1 MQASTL
7 AKKAKKKIG
16 DTVLFFEIRRIEGH
30 TTIRVQHALLATLA
44 KAVRSGQV
52 FNTTKYTTTLR
63 SHEIRKVEMFV
74 TSHVQITIFFLF
86 LLLLNWKKS

>member
-1 MQASTL
+1 MFLRKDPQCKHQL
-7 AKKAKKKIG
+7 WQKRRKKIG

-52 FNTTKYTTTLR
+52 NSTQLSTLLR
-63 SHEIRKVEMFV
+63 FGRTRLEKLEC
-74 TSHVQITIFFLF
+74 L
-86 LLLLNWKKS
+86 

>member
-7 AKKAKKKIG
+7 AKKAKKIG
-16 DTVLFFEIRRIEGH
+16 DTVLFFEIRRVEGH

-52 FNTTKYTTTLR
+52 NSTQLSTLLR
-63 SHEIRKVEMFV
+63 FGRTRLEK
-74 TSHVQITIFFLF
+74 LKC
-86 LLLLNWKKS
+86 L